1 MTYIKAEGS
10 LRFAS
15 LVAAALCAGAVA
27 FGSSAFGYT
36 AVATAQ
42 PGSGVWDM
50 EDYEDCILRET
61 LKTSDGVLSFSVVRA
76 CCENSGGVWEDHGGG
91 AGKCVAPAA
100 QAPGNRSIPEG
111 LGNAPVV
118 TKAPSRPIQVPSDI
132 ATVST
137 VSQGNEVAS

>member
-1 MTYIKAEGS
+1 VTHIKAES
-10 LRFAS
+10 RIRFAS
-15 LVAAALCAGAVA
+15 LVAAAACAGAVA
-27 FGSSAFGYT
+27 LGGSAFGY
-36 AVATAQ
+36 AAIATAQ

-61 LKTSDGVLSFSVVRA
+61 LKTSDGVLTFSVVRS

-100 QAPGNRSIPEG
+100 QAPGSRSILPD

-118 TKAPSRPIQVPSDI
+118 TKTPRRPIQVPSDI
-132 ATVST
+132 ATAPA
-137 VSQGNEVAS
+137 VSQAAA